1 MVEKRVNFIV
11 SETTQLHDKVA
22 EVYEALMD
30 EENKE
35 AIKALDL
42 IAEKCREIKAD
53 LLTKED

>member
-1 MVEKRVNFIV
+1 MVEKRIKFII
-11 SETTQLHDKVA
+11 SETTQLHNKVA

-35 AIKALDL
+35 AIIVLDL

-53 LLTKED
+53 LLIKEE